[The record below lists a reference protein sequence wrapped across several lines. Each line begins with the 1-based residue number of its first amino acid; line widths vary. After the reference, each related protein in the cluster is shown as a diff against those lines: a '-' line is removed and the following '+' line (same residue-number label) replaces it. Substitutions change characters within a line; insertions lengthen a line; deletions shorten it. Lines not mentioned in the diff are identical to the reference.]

1 MPAPTDRDS
10 ANQDFAENAVA
21 ASDGAKGP
29 APAGAALGPPALLER
44 LAAVEGM
51 GPGRR
56 RLVVVLP
63 QLGDFDS
70 LEYAQ
75 ALVSALPQLEA
86 AGIALLAI
94 GIGNQESRERFCA
107 FTGFPRERLLVDP
120 EPQLH
125 QALGLYAG
133 LTQVGGP
140 WPNLL
145 LMCAGIG
152 SPGTLAEVLR
162 GYTGDRSAPQR
173 IADDETIQAG
183 PLPPIQG
190 SFFARAGGSGFLRPF
205 ELATVRLQNMAEVL
219 GHWRTYVPRDDFLT
233 QRGGTFL
240 LEADDSLLY
249 RHIDQGILGF
259 SATMARPLG
268 FLDPWLG

>member
-1 MPAPTDRDS
+1 MPSPDRRAQAP
-10 ANQDFAENAVA
+10 E
-21 ASDGAKGP
+21 
-29 APAGAALGPPALLER
+29 ALLER
-44 LAAVEGM
+44 LQPVAGM
-51 GPGRR
+51 GRGQR
-56 RLVVVLP
+56 RLVLLLP

-75 ALVSALPQLEA
+75 ALVAVLPQLEA
-86 AGIALLAI
+86 AGIAVLAI
-94 GIGNQESRERFCA
+94 GIGNEASRQRFCA
-107 FTGFPRERLLVDP
+107 FTHFPLERLVVED

-125 QALGLYAG
+125 RALGLYPG
-133 LTQVGGP
+133 LRQIGGP

-190 SFFARAGGSGFLRPF
+190 KFFARAGGSGFQRPF
-205 ELATVRLQNMAEVL
+205 ELATIRLRNMAEVL
-219 GHWRTYVPRDDFLT
+219 GHWRTYVPCDDFLT

-240 LEADDSLLY
+240 LETDDSLLY
-249 RHIDQGILGF
+249 SHRDRGILGF
-259 SATMARPLG
+259 SATMARPLS
-268 FLDPWLG
+268 FLDPFLDSADAVGNALKGLADKA

>member
-1 MPAPTDRDS
+1 
-10 ANQDFAENAVA
+10 
-21 ASDGAKGP
+21 
-29 APAGAALGPPALLER
+29 
-44 LAAVEGM
+44 M
-51 GPGRR
+51 GRGRR
-56 RLVVVLP
+56 RLVLLLS

-75 ALVSALPQLEA
+75 ALVPVLPRLEA
-86 AGIALLAI
+86 AGIAVLAI
-94 GIGNQESRERFCA
+94 GIGDEAGRQRFCA
-107 FTGFPRERLLVDP
+107 FTGFPLERLQVEA
-120 EPQLH
+120 EPRLH
-125 QALGLYAG
+125 RALGLYEG
-133 LTQVGGP
+133 LRLPLGP

-183 PLPPIQG
+183 PLPPIRG
-190 SFFARAGGSGFLRPF
+190 SFFARAGGTGFQRPF
-205 ELATVRLQNMAEVL
+205 ELATLRLRNMGEVL

-240 LEADDSLLY
+240 LEADDTLLY
-249 RHIDQGILGF
+249 SYRDRGILGF
-259 SATMARPLG
+259 SATMARPLS
-268 FLDPWLG
+268 FLDPYLT

>member
-1 MPAPTDRDS
+1 
-10 ANQDFAENAVA
+10 
-21 ASDGAKGP
+21 
-29 APAGAALGPPALLER
+29 
-44 LAAVEGM
+44 M
-51 GPGRR
+51 GKGRR
-56 RLVVVLP
+56 RLVLLLP

-75 ALVSALPQLEA
+75 ALVAAWPQLEA
-86 AGIALLAI
+86 AGIAVLAI
-94 GIGNQESRERFCA
+94 GIGDETSRQHFCA
-107 FTGFPRERLLVDP
+107 FTGFPSERLQVDA

-125 QALGLYAG
+125 RALGLYEG
-133 LTQVGGP
+133 LRQIGGP

-173 IADDETIQAG
+173 IADDETIQAS

-190 SFFARAGGSGFLRPF
+190 SFFARAGGSGFQRPF
-205 ELATVRLQNMAEVL
+205 ELATVRLRNTSEVL

-240 LEADDSLLY
+240 LEADYPLLY
-249 RHIDQGILGF
+249 IYRDRGILGF
-259 SATMARPLG
+259 SETMARPLS
-268 FLDPWLG
+268 FLDAFLG

>member
-1 MPAPTDRDS
+1 
-10 ANQDFAENAVA
+10 
-21 ASDGAKGP
+21 
-29 APAGAALGPPALLER
+29 
-44 LAAVEGM
+44 M
-51 GPGRR
+51 GRGQR
-56 RLVVVLP
+56 RLVLLLS

-75 ALVSALPQLEA
+75 ALVPVLPRLES
-86 AGIALLAI
+86 AGIAVLAI
-94 GIGNQESRERFCA
+94 GIGDEAGRQRFCA
-107 FTGFPRERLLVDP
+107 FTGFPLECLEVDA

-125 QALGLYAG
+125 RALGLYEG
-133 LTQVGGP
+133 LQQIGGP

-173 IADDETIQAG
+173 IADEETIQAG
-183 PLPPIQG
+183 PLPPIKG
-190 SFFARAGGSGFLRPF
+190 SFFARAGGTGFQRPF
-205 ELATVRLQNMAEVL
+205 ELATVRLRNMTEVL

-240 LEADDSLLY
+240 LDSDDTLLY
-249 RHIDQGILGF
+249 SYRDRGILGF
-259 SATMARPLG
+259 SATMARPLS
-268 FLDPWLG
+268 FLDPLLS

>member
-1 MPAPTDRDS
+1 MTAPAHAATRPPAPT
-10 ANQDFAENAVA
+10 V
-21 ASDGAKGP
+21 
-29 APAGAALGPPALLER
+29 LLER

-56 RLVVVLP
+56 RLVLLLS

-75 ALVSALPQLEA
+75 ALVPVLPQLEA
-86 AGIALLAI
+86 AGIAVLAI
-94 GIGNQESRERFCA
+94 AIGDAAGRERFCA
-107 FTGFPRERLLVDP
+107 FTGFPPDRLLVDA
-120 EPQLH
+120 EPHLH
-125 QALGLYAG
+125 RDLGLYEG
-133 LTQVGGP
+133 LKQAGGP

-145 LMCAGIG
+145 LMCAGLG

-183 PLPPIQG
+183 PLPPIKG
-190 SFFARAGGSGFLRPF
+190 SFFARAGGRGFQRPF
-205 ELATVRLQNMAEVL
+205 ELATVRLRNMAEVL

-240 LEADDSLLY
+240 LEADDTVLY
-249 RHIDQGILGF
+249 SHRDPGILGF
-259 SATMARPLG
+259 SATMARPLS
-268 FLDPWLG
+268 FLDPYLG